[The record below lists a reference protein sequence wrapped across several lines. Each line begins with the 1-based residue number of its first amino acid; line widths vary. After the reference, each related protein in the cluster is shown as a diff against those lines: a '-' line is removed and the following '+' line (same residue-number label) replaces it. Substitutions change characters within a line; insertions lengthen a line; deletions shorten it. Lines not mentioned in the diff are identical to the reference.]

1 MGSDSETFL
10 AAAFSK
16 FDQSPAPEQELILN
30 GLMDHILAAPLESLA
45 ALDGLLT
52 PERENHEACRI
63 AGAIALF
70 AAGMPD
76 KAETLARAAFDEGCR
91 RGILFEL
98 LVRILSEA
106 DRADKAIAILEA
118 NRQAVIDNPQLIKRL
133 AALHFINENYQD
145 ASHYC
150 RIVRSWCSD
159 KLLET
164 VRRSNAEMERL
175 ILESGENLGGDAIAA
190 LNPYQG
196 DEFQRASWLEYSE
209 EINTGKGRYQAS
221 IPYLNALF
229 QGHVERILK
238 ELDDVR
244 LVINFGSLF
253 GFSEYALARRR
264 PDVDVVGY
272 DYSPVAKDLNDQVFS
287 AANLSYLAG
296 PFREQ
301 IAPLTDGRRSLLC
314 HIRTGT
320 LMTPLELADLYGQC
334 RELGV
339 AAVLVLEDVNFNLTR
354 AEYPDFSRSSRKTML
369 MGGVLMNHDYPYF
382 LEKSGYRMARRWR
395 RLYPLSLGETVNAD
409 SMVTEIID
417 ARRVE

>member
-1 MGSDSETFL
+1 MVSNPETFFT
-10 AAAFSK
+10 AAFSK
-16 FDQSPAPEQELILN
+16 FDELPTPEQEPVLDS
-30 GLMDHILAAPLESLA
+30 LMGHISAAPFDSLA
-45 ALDGLLT
+45 ALDGLRT
-52 PERENHEACRI
+52 PERENHEAYKVAR
-63 AGAIALF
+63 AIALF
-70 AAGMPD
+70 ATGMLD
-76 KAETLARAAFDEGCR
+76 KAEALVRAAFEDGCR

-98 LVRILSEA
+98 LVRILSET
-106 DRADKAIAILEA
+106 DRADEAIAILETD
-118 NRQAVIDNPQLIKRL
+118 RQTVVDRPQLIKRL
-133 AALHFINENYQD
+133 AALHYINENYED
-145 ASHYC
+145 ASRYC

-159 KLLET
+159 ELLQT

-175 ILESGENLGGDAIAA
+175 ILESGEDLGRDAIAA

-196 DEFQRASWLEYSE
+196 DEFQKKSWLEYAE
-209 EINTGKGRYQAS
+209 EINSNLGRYQAS
-221 IPYLNALF
+221 VPYLNALF
-229 QGHVERILK
+229 QEHVERILG

-272 DYSPVAKDLNDQVFS
+272 DYSPVAKQLNDQVFS
-287 AANLSYLAG
+287 SPNLYYLTG
-296 PFREQ
+296 SFREQ
-301 IAPLTDGRRSLLC
+301 VAALTDGRRSLLC

-320 LMTPLELADLYGQC
+320 LMSPLELTDLYDQC

-339 AAVLVLEDVNFNLTR
+339 AAILLFEDVNFNLNR
-354 AEYPDFSRSSRKTML
+354 AEYPDFSRSNQKTAL

-395 RLYPLSLGETVNAD
+395 RLYPLNFGETINAD

-417 ARRVE
+417 ARREE